1 MKTNFYISIIIISVS
16 SMLICC
22 KGKQDKS
29 NEAEA
34 AEIADSIP
42 AVNVYDYSVYGLPVL
57 EDYYDSKS
65 RLTFLKVGE
74 SVTYRG
80 MTETDTINHKDY
92 CKIVLSD
99 GTVGWSRSDYIIK
112 NSVSGAIIAAT
123 PVYERPDIL
132 TKSTGKKYENIDIVA
147 VIDEKEGWYNVIGRN
162 NLNSGWIMK
171 ENVSVNME
179 DVGMAILARKEVFDS
194 KGNIMDEKL
203 NDFINNAPYPGSQIV
218 AILRNRLI
226 KNVEMNATSN
236 PAELQ
241 DYIESVPE

>member
-1 MKTNFYISIIIISVS
+1 MKTKIYYSLLIITVTLL
-16 SMLICC
+16 MICC

-29 NEAEA
+29 DEAEA
-34 AEIADSIP
+34 ATIADSIP
-42 AVNVYDYSVYGLPVL
+42 AVNVYDYSVYGLPVM

-80 MTETDTINHKDY
+80 VTETDTLNNKDY
-92 CKIVLSD
+92 DKIELSD

-112 NSVSGAIIAAT
+112 NCVSGAIIAAT

-132 TKSTGKKYENIDIVA
+132 TKSARKKYENIDIVA
-147 VIDEKEGWYNVIGRN
+147 VIDEKEGWYNVVGRN

-194 KGNIMDEKL
+194 KGNIMDDKL
-203 NDFINNAPYPGSQIV
+203 NDFINNAPYPGSKIV
-218 AILRNRLI
+218 SILRDRMI

-241 DYIESVPE
+241 DYIEDMPE

>member
-1 MKTNFYISIIIISVS
+1 MKIKYFIAATILIIS
-16 SMLICC
+16 CTGK
-22 KGKQDKS
+22 KGAKESDEAG
-29 NEAEA
+29 EAE
-34 AEIADSIP
+34 INDSIP

-74 SVTYRG
+74 SVTWRG
-80 MTETDTINHKDY
+80 VTETDTINKKDY
-92 CKIVLSD
+92 SKIELSD

-112 NSVSGAIIAAT
+112 NCVSGAIIAAT

-132 TKSTGKKYENIDIVA
+132 TKSARKKYENIDIVA
-147 VIDEKEGWYNVIGRN
+147 VIDEKEGWYNVVGRN

-194 KGNIMDEKL
+194 KGNVMDDKL
-203 NDFINNAPYPGSQIV
+203 NDFINNAPYPGSKIV
-218 AILRNRLI
+218 SILRDRMI

-241 DYIESVPE
+241 DYIEDMPE